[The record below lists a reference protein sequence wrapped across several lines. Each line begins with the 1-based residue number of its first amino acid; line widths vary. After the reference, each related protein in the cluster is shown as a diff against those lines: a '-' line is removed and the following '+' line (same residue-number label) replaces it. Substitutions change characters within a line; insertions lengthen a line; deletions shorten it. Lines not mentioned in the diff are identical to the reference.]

1 MKKMLC
7 FVALLAMS
15 FTTLT
20 ASAKSSHDE
29 KIKFSSK
36 IENLKTKKVID
47 FNTFMSNIDY
57 KNIDKKSITF
67 DVEAGTFSYTD
78 TCGNIWTVTYWG
90 MSYAQAS
97 AIVQNLNNFLCQ
109 FAAALAAMV

>member
-7 FVALLAMS
+7 FVALLAIS

-20 ASAKSSHDE
+20 ASAKSYHDE

-36 IENLKTKKVID
+36 IENVKTKKVID
-47 FNTFMSNIDY
+47 FNTFMSNFGY

-67 DVEAGTFSYTD
+67 DVEAGTFTHIDSN
-78 TCGNIWTVTYWG
+78 GNSWTVTYCG
-90 MSYAQAS
+90 FSRDEVD
-97 AIVQNLNNFLCQ
+97 AILKKIDFILCLR
-109 FAAALAAMV
+109 AAYY